1 MLLLFLKKIGVMR
14 MAAPHGG
21 ARQMDVKAAVDEI
34 NRQRRALEDQFRRK
48 RTLVLQ
54 VINARAAAD
63 SVRCAAEEKALAA
76 AEREREAG
84 RVRAV
89 RHERRAR
96 AGLRELRRVC
106 ASAEEVATL
115 VGIGVGQVRSVLSE
129 ESRLESKTGSGS
141 EEQSECGSIPAVGG
155 AAANDA
161 LSYAFRGGDEPEEH
175 EDAAARP
182 VPVGPAGAVTDAD
195 SGPTADPDRAVRPGN
210 ATQYGSIDISSAD
223 RPRL

>member
-1 MLLLFLKKIGVMR
+1 

-21 ARQMDVKAAVDEI
+21 ARQVDVKAAVDEI
-34 NRQRRALEDQFRRK
+34 NRQRRELEDQFRRK

-63 SVRCAAEEKALAA
+63 SVRRSAEEKALAA

-84 RVRAV
+84 RVRAM

-115 VGIGVGQVRSVLSE
+115 VGIGVGQVRSVVAE
-129 ESRLESKTGSGS
+129 ESRLESENGSGTEDES
-141 EEQSECGSIPAVGG
+141 GCGSIPVVGG
-155 AAANDA
+155 AAAAGDA
-161 LSYAFRGGDEPEEH
+161 LPDAIHDDGELEQGH
-175 EDAAARP
+175 EDPAARSG
-182 VPVGPAGAVTDAD
+182 PVGPAGTVTDAD
-195 SGPTADPDRAVRPGN
+195 SGPTADPDSAVRPGN
-210 ATQYGSIDISSAD
+210 ATQHGSIDISSAG

>member
-1 MLLLFLKKIGVMR
+1 
-14 MAAPHGG
+14 
-21 ARQMDVKAAVDEI
+21 MDVKAAVDEI

-84 RVRAV
+84 RVWAV

-115 VGIGVGQVRSVLSE
+115 VGIGVGQVRAVLSE
-129 ESRLESKTGSGS
+129 EARLESETGSGAEDDS
-141 EEQSECGSIPAVGG
+141 VFALMPEVGG
-155 AAANDA
+155 AAAAGDA
-161 LSYAFRGGDEPEEH
+161 LPAAFRGDGELEQAH
-175 EDAAARP
+175 EDAAARSDF
-182 VPVGPAGAVTDAD
+182 VDLRD
-195 SGPTADPDRAVRPGN
+195 
-210 ATQYGSIDISSAD
+210 
-223 RPRL
+223 L